1 MNMSNLALNK
11 IQSDLKIAIQT
22 HQILVAKMQIK
33 PLDADL
39 KTRLRG
45 IQREILAMS
54 QKQKLIVQ
62 KLRKDLMEG
71 PSALLEENGQKET
84 KCCGLM
90 GDAINSEPRSPVCVK
105 ALSPLRVPQYTA
117 TCQKVTASESK
128 LKVTIS
134 NLEKTPEKPYR
145 NGKTSRGVS
154 SIERARELKKKLDF
168 MQSLDLIPPDSIK
181 DSTGKRSE
189 RKRKSTH
196 NPNFAYGFELERK
209 PRLSTFLATDYFGVQ
224 KPRGLSIGVP
234 PSRPRCASSSSSEKS
249 SSPPPSPSDTTQ
261 QNHASEKQA
270 EERVCQSCGES
281 GLVVPCDSCS
291 QDCHAHCLT
300 PPITATPTSRG
311 KCHACQEA
319 VDKVSKSLL
328 AVNTYISN
336 KTSKEEEKRR
346 LLKRSMELL
355 QEKANLETRTTQ
367 LNELLARQGFRK
379 QELIDVNMKAK
390 QSVEK
395 LKNFVKVVQS
405 A

>member
-1 MNMSNLALNK
+1 MDE
-11 IQSDLKIAIQT
+11 IQSSSSQQTRTTLANMASEAEIDQHQKTLTMLANTASVAEIGQQYSNGCDTIILQTGDTAKAPKYGQWLRDKISQKSNAVVMSGICSDQQLCLPIGLLEMQEA
-22 HQILVAKMQIK
+22 HASVLPFPVFLVEQLTPEDGTLADEAEGEFT
-33 PLDADL
+33 DADL

-71 PSALLEENGQKET
+71 PSALLEENGQQKET

-117 TCQKVTASESK
+117 TCQ
-128 LKVTIS
+128 
-134 NLEKTPEKPYR
+134 
-145 NGKTSRGVS
+145 
-154 SIERARELKKKLDF
+154 KKLDF

-196 NPNFAYGFELERK
+196 NPNFAYGFELE
-209 PRLSTFLATDYFGVQ
+209 
-224 KPRGLSIGVP
+224 
-234 PSRPRCASSSSSEKS
+234 
-249 SSPPPSPSDTTQ
+249 
-261 QNHASEKQA
+261 A